1 MIGKVRNDAVRMK
14 VRSFGNHG
22 VLRFA
27 AIFFGVVANLIL
39 VSRDALALERVRV
52 ALSTK
57 DFGYLAL
64 FVGTRANYFR
74 DEGLEVQWIQVN
86 PNVIITAL
94 LGGELD
100 VAAAAGSAQRAAV
113 RGAPLKSI
121 LFSYYKSTFVL
132 LGAPQIKSVKDLK
145 GKVIGTTGPGS
156 STELAAS
163 VVVQHYGLN
172 PKSDVTF
179 LNIGGAE
186 SSVAAMQQGVI
197 QARAFNPDAAFVLKK
212 KGFTELATLADL
224 GPWPWAGYTTSVQK
238 LTQERDKIKR
248 WMRAM
253 VKSLVFMLNRR
264 EETIR
269 IVQAEFGYPRD
280 IIEPALEVT
289 VKAINA
295 KDPGGIDDETLR
307 KNIEMTIVQP
317 MKLSEAPALSKLVD
331 LSLLREVQAELGIR
345 GK

>member
-1 MIGKVRNDAVRMK
+1 MEYGVMMK
-14 VRSFGNHG
+14 VGLWRNSIAVLFFAVFVGLLSVGDQSFG
-22 VLRFA
+22 A
-27 AIFFGVVANLIL
+27 
-39 VSRDALALERVRV
+39 ERLRV

-64 FVGTRANYFR
+64 FVGMRANYFR
-74 DEGLEVQWIQVN
+74 DEGFDVQWIQVN
-86 PNVIITAL
+86 PNVVITAL
-94 LGGELD
+94 LAGELD

-113 RGAPLKSI
+113 RGAPLKSV
-121 LFSYYKSTFVL
+121 LFSYAKSTFVL
-132 LGAPQIKSVKDLK
+132 LGSPEIKRVQDLK

-156 STELAAS
+156 STELAAA
-163 VVVQHYGLN
+163 VVLQHYGMN

-179 LNIGGAE
+179 FNIGGAE
-186 SSVAAMQQGVI
+186 SSVVAMQQGTI
-197 QARAFNPDAAFVLKK
+197 QARAFNPDAAYVLKK

-224 GPWPWAGYTTSVQK
+224 APWPWAGYTTSVQK
-238 LTQERDKIKR
+238 LTQERDKIRR
-248 WMRAM
+248 WMRVM
-253 VKSLVFMLNRR
+253 VKSLLFMMNKT

-269 IVQAEFGYPRD
+269 IAQAEFGYPRD
-280 IIEPALEVT
+280 VAEAALNVS

-307 KNIEMTIVQP
+307 KNIELTIVQP
-317 MKLSEAPALSKLVD
+317 MKLTEPPPLSRLVD